1 MNNSETRIQLLQGYI
16 SGNRNNRIA
25 FVSMIGH
32 GTLVSANA
40 TNSTF
45 EIPSDKF
52 VVFIS
57 RPGYHIALRELKE
70 SRMMNL
76 LNSRPK
82 LQQFLTDTLPSK
94 NTPSIVTRS
103 HWNWKRHIYSPGMIA
118 PNMGLELYDNA
129 DTSWGRWYNSQCGV
143 RFAGDPA
150 VYGRTLPPV
159 MQSLKDLV
167 NEVKGPAIIF
177 VFGCRGDPQTY
188 HATSSAFDRHGRFG
202 GQNYRLPPS
211 SLVSAVHSR
220 ESHAARYLAKR
231 VRAPGLTLRK
241 EKIEPPAK
249 RRRLTTATSHLSA
262 RWQRNINIG
271 QFVKSHYRNGMNNSA
286 LANAAKNKRNS
297 AGKNYTNDEIVNA
310 IRRLRRNGAI

>member
-16 SGNRNNRIA
+16 SGNRNKNNRIA

-32 GTLVSANA
+32 GTLISANA

-45 EIPSDKF
+45 RIPSDKF
-52 VVFIS
+52 VIFIS

-76 LNSRPK
+76 LKSRHK
-82 LQQFLTDTLPSK
+82 LQQLLTDTLPSK
-94 NTPSIVTRS
+94 NIPKIVTRS
-103 HWNWKRHIYSPGMIA
+103 PWNWKRHIYSPGMIT

-129 DTSWGRWYNSQCGV
+129 NTSWGRWYDSQCGV

-150 VYGRTLPPV
+150 VYGRTSPPV

-188 HATSSAFDRHGRFG
+188 HATSSAFNKHGRYG
-202 GQNYRLPPS
+202 GQKYRLPSS
-211 SLVSAVHSR
+211 SLVSDIHTR
-220 ESHAARYLAKR
+220 ESQSARYLAKR

-249 RRRLTTATSHLSA
+249 RRRLSTATGHL
-262 RWQRNINIG
+262 QRNINIG

-286 LANAAKNKRNS
+286 LANVAKNKRNS